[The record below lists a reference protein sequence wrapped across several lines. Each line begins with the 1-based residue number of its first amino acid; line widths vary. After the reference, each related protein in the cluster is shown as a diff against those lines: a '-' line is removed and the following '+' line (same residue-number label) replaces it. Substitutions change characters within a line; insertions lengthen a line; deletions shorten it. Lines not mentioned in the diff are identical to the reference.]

1 MRNKKAVD
9 SNAFFPHKK
18 TLQKLFL
25 SKIGMLDKSIS
36 HKVWIEYFKYLR

>member
-1 MRNKKAVD
+1 MRNKKVVD

-25 SKIGMLDKSIS
+25 NKLGVSDKSIS
-36 HKVWIEYFKYLR
+36 HKVWIENFKYLR